1 MVSTSMRGLRLFLA
15 DDHII
20 VRQGLKAILEQ
31 EGFEIVGEAS
41 DGRSAVL
48 ACATLKPAV
57 AILDLAMPLLNGIDA
72 ARGVLKHCP
81 ETKVVVLTV
90 YSEASYVLAGL
101 RAGVKGFV
109 LKTNAA
115 SSLVQAIEAVMNSDS
130 YLSPGVAQAVVQA
143 ILSNE
148 VLPLDRLSTREREVL
163 QLLAEGKNV
172 KEIGDLLGIS
182 ARTAETHRAR
192 IMGKLNIHEIA
203 GLVRY
208 AIEHHIISVERRP
221 RWIETVVDTP
231 LTPTLEVGAD

>member
-1 MVSTSMRGLRLFLA
+1 
-15 DDHII
+15 
-20 VRQGLKAILEQ
+20 
-31 EGFEIVGEAS
+31 
-41 DGRSAVL
+41 
-48 ACATLKPAV
+48 
-57 AILDLAMPLLNGIDA
+57 
-72 ARGVLKHCP
+72 
-81 ETKVVVLTV
+81 
-90 YSEASYVLAGL
+90 L